1 MFCLLGNYYLVM
13 GIVILRIISFYW
25 TNGNNK
31 LLQRLTYTS
40 VTKVRTTNIFVHFLF
55 VYVRTASHSL
65 VKASYEI
72 GKITISFRTIS

>member
-1 MFCLLGNYYLVM
+1 MFYL
-13 GIVILRIISFYW
+13 

-55 VYVRTASHSL
+55 FYVRTASHSL

-72 GKITISFRTIS
+72 GKITI